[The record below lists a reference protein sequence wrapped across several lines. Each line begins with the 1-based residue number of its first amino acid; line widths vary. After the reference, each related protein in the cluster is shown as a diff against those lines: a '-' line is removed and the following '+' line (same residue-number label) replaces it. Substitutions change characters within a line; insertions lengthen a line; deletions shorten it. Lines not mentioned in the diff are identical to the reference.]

1 MCVCFN
7 ICQFI
12 LKDLIEYADE
22 KERRARSGRV
32 ACGQLLSAW
41 NFTVLPFQHVAAS
54 TSLEAPPVLFVEKDY
69 SFPTDSVWQLFFFFP
84 LKTVCVYVYVSV
96 DR

>member
-69 SFPTDSVWQLFFFFP
+69 SFPTDSVWQLFFFPF
-84 LKTVCVYVYVSV
+84 KNCVCICVCVS
-96 DR
+96 

>member
-41 NFTVLPFQHVAAS
+41 NFTVLPFQRG
-54 TSLEAPPVLFVEKDY
+54 LPPPAWKLPQYFLLKKTIL
-69 SFPTDSVWQLFFFFP
+69 SPLIQFGSFFFFP